1 MESLSQLSVVFELME
16 VPYFELKPVYN
27 DILLHFVYIK
37 LYNVYEMFMRK
48 NDKSLFEV
56 DFRRLIK
63 KNKLLNM

>member
-1 MESLSQLSVVFELME
+1 MSVVFELME